1 MHPENLIKMI
11 RKQAL
16 FKVDKIEFKAN
27 ISTIQIKI
35 IKRTN
40 NQKDAVLPCISRA
53 SLANRPGRA
62 TLRKDADNY
71 STYTKPFELTELESA
86 CNREK
91 TLATF
96 LVEKCNSFK

>member
-40 NQKDAVLPCISRA
+40 NQKDAVLPCIS
-53 SLANRPGRA
+53 
-62 TLRKDADNY
+62 
-71 STYTKPFELTELESA
+71 
-86 CNREK
+86 
-91 TLATF
+91 
-96 LVEKCNSFK
+96 